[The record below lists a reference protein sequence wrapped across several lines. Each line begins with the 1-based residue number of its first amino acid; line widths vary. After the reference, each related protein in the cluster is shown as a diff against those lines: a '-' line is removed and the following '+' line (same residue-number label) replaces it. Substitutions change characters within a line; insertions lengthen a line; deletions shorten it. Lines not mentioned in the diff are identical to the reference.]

1 MMFVAGE
8 ADLHRLQRAV
18 GLALRHA
25 GSERAPEETAELGRI
40 RGNLRFAI
48 HVASMDGKGDI
59 ETCETCEACGWPGTV
74 GEPCRRCA
82 AGRADRDRP

>member
-1 MMFVAGE
+1 MMLVAGE
-8 ADLHRLQRAV
+8 ADLHRLERAV

-25 GSERAPEETAELGRI
+25 GSELAPEETAELGRI

-59 ETCETCEACGWPGTV
+59 ETCEACGWPGTV